1 MKKVFAFFLVAVLC
15 LSASAQQSKRKTG
28 TQTPKRTTTTTQ
40 QKKTQPKKKAQ
51 PTAREQAEAER
62 KKVRDNIAKSR
73 QQKAELERRVK
84 QQMQEMLL
92 LGNEIDMKRL
102 LLDSIK
108 TEIDTLDGRIA
119 LLDAEMAILQKELAE
134 RQENYKQSVRYMH
147 RNRKPQNKVM
157 FVFSAHNIN
166 QMYRRNRFMNEY
178 ATYQKAQGE
187 AVKQKQEQV
196 EAKQRELE
204 SARATMSELLSRG
217 EAERLLMEQKQEEQK
232 LLVDKLQKQQKTI
245 QELIVKEQ
253 KQEAELNAKIEK
265 LIAEEIERERAR
277 IEAEKKRLAEENAR
291 KERERK
297 ERERQLAAARERE
310 QKAREE
316 ARAAKNAEEKKA
328 AKQRAREAEN
338 ERKSME
344 RVVAADTREAR
355 RDAENYAN
363 ADPDRQLSGSFA
375 SNKGRLPMPITGT
388 YQIVRGF
395 GANVVEGVG
404 KGVHLTSKG
413 IHLKGQPGAQARCI
427 FDGEVSRI
435 FATANGFIVM
445 VRHGRYISVYCDL
458 ASVSVTSGQKVT
470 TNQTLGALGS
480 SYTMQ
485 FQLRNWT
492 DLLDPRPWLKR

>member
-1 MKKVFAFFLVAVLC
+1 MMRKALLFLLVAALC
-15 LSASAQQSKRKTG
+15 LSSSAQQSKRATG
-28 TQTPKRTTTTTQ
+28 TQAKKRTTTVQQKKTQ
-40 QKKTQPKKKAQ
+40 QKKTQPTQ
-51 PTAREQAEAER
+51 REKAEAER
-62 KKVRDNIAKSR
+62 KKVRDNIAKNR
-73 QQKAELERRVK
+73 QQKAELDRRVK
-84 QQMQEMLL
+84 QQMQDVLS

-108 TEIDTLDGRIA
+108 AEIDTLDGRIA
-119 LLDAEMAILQKELAE
+119 LLDAEMEVLQKELAE

-147 RNRKPQNKVM
+147 RNRKAQNKIM
-157 FVFSAHNIN
+157 FVFSARNVN

-178 ATYQKAQGE
+178 ATYQRAQGE
-187 AVKQKQEQV
+187 AVRQKQEQV

-204 SARATMSELLSRG
+204 SAKTAMKDLLSKG
-217 EAERLLMEQKQEEQK
+217 EEEQLLMEQKQREQK
-232 LLVDKLQKQQKTI
+232 LLVDKLQKQQKTV

-253 KQEAELNAKIEK
+253 KQEADLNAKIEK
-265 LIAEEIERERAR
+265 LIAEEIAREKER
-277 IEAEKKRLAEENAR
+277 IEAEKKRLAEEKAR

-310 QKAREE
+310 QRAREE
-316 ARAAKNAEEKKA
+316 ARAAKSAEEKKA

-338 ERKSME
+338 ERKTME
-344 RVVAADTREAR
+344 RVVADDTRNAR

-375 SNKGRLPMPITGT
+375 SNKGRLPMPITGG

-404 KGVHLTSKG
+404 KNVHLSSKG

-435 FATANGFIVM
+435 YATTNGFIVM

-480 SYTMQ
+480 SLTMQ